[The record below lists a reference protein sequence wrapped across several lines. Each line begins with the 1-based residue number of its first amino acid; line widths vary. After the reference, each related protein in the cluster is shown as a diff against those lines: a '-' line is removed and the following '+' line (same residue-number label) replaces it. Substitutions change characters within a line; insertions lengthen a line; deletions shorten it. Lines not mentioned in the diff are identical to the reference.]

1 MKRQLDLFDSAQLTL
16 DKLFAH
22 LESTENGLTLATA
35 RARWHETGPN
45 DLPQPNVNSTWIIL
59 ARQFGNVL
67 ILLLVIAAGVS
78 WLVGRQQDTVF
89 ITIALLVNAAIGF
102 WHEYQSA
109 RIVASLNE
117 LAAPTART
125 RRNDELKTIP
135 ASELVPGDVVILTA
149 GDRVPADARLITSV
163 GLEIDESSLTGESL
177 PQLKKAT
184 TIKQPH
190 RLLELTNTVLMGTHI
205 VRGRG
210 VGLVVATGALTQIG
224 IINQSIAAAKTPI
237 SPLQEQIAGFTK
249 KAALII
255 SLVTLGIFIV
265 GILTGQ
271 SLQNT
276 LLSSISLAVA
286 AIPEGLPVLVTVVL
300 VIGIRKMADERALVK
315 KISAVETLG
324 QVQILITDK
333 TGTLTQNSMTVSAVL
348 LLQHKRWQHL
358 AADTLTDK
366 TVGLTKPLQAI
377 VLANEIS
384 NNQNTAKYI
393 DPIDQ
398 ALLDFAE
405 PLIGVGAL
413 RLKYPALHEIPFD
426 SELKLMASLHQTT
439 ANEVV
444 VFLKGAPQ
452 VVRSLCPGNQRQWWR
467 EVVKISSQGEKV
479 IATGECR
486 LSLAEVKRVNFE
498 TKPLL
503 TIMQDRVRLT
513 GVIALSDALRPESA
527 STIALAQQAQI
538 RVVMATGDLKPI
550 AYNIAQRL
558 HINRADV
565 RAEIT
570 PVDKLNLISQFQKQH
585 LTVAMTG
592 DGVND
597 APALKQAD
605 VGLALGYRGSD
616 VARAAADIVILDD
629 SIDTIIKA
637 IRSGRTIFRNIQ
649 RVISYYLATNIAE
662 VTLVGLS
669 ILSAGLLPLPLLPV
683 HILWINLVTDGFTVL
698 PLAFEPDHEDAMSQP
713 PRRRHQ
719 PLLPPYFWRY
729 IWFTNF
735 VLLTLTVVA
744 FLFSLR
750 LTQDLF
756 TSQSVAFSVLAL
768 GQIFNFLNARSVKQ
782 SLFKLGL
789 NSNPATLISFFGSLI
804 LHYAIFLIPSFRSYI
819 SLAPLS
825 LSVLLLLTVYSSLA
839 FWLMELYKR
848 YHAAAK
854 S

>member
-1 MKRQLDLFDSAQLTL
+1 MNRKPDLFDTAQLKL
-16 DKLFAH
+16 DDLFNRF
-22 LESTENGLTLATA
+22 ESTENGLTLAQA
-35 RARWHETGPN
+35 RARWHENGPN
-45 DLPQPNVNSTWIIL
+45 ELPQPTVSSVWLIMV
-59 ARQFGNVL
+59 RQFANVL

-78 WLVGRQQDTVF
+78 WLVGRHQDTVF
-89 ITIALLVNAAIGF
+89 IVIALLINAGIGF

-109 RIVASLNE
+109 RIVASLSE

-125 RRNDELKTIP
+125 RRNRELKTIA
-135 ASELVPGDVVILTA
+135 ASELVPGDIILLTA
-149 GDRVPADARLITSV
+149 GDRVPADARLMNGV
-163 GLEIDESSLTGESL
+163 GLEVDESSLTGESL
-177 PQLKKAT
+177 PQLKEAK

-190 RLLELTNTVLMGTHI
+190 RLLDLTNTVLMGTHV

-210 VGLVVATGALTQIG
+210 VALVVATGITTQIG
-224 IINQSIAAAKTPI
+224 IINQSIAQAKTPV

-249 KAALII
+249 KIALII
-255 SLVTLGIFIV
+255 SLATVGIFLV

-271 SLQNT
+271 SLPST

-315 KISAVETLG
+315 KLSAVETLG
-324 QVQILITDK
+324 QVQVLITDK
-333 TGTLTQNSMTVSAVL
+333 TGTLTQNSMAVSALL
-348 LLQHKRWQHL
+348 LLQKKQWQHL
-358 AADTLTDK
+358 AADTVSSK
-366 TVGLTKPLQAI
+366 TVGLTKPLQAA
-377 VLANEIS
+377 VLANEVI
-384 NNQNTAKYI
+384 NRQGTAKYV

-398 ALLDFAE
+398 ALIDFAT
-405 PLIGVGAL
+405 PLVDIAAL
-413 RLKYPALHEIPFD
+413 QVKYPTLHEIPFD
-426 SELKLMASLHQTT
+426 SEQKFMASIHQTS
-439 ANEVV
+439 ALEVLV
-444 VFLKGAPQ
+444 YLKGAPQ
-452 VVRSLCPGNQRQWWR
+452 VLRSLCRDDNRQWWR
-467 EVVKISSQGEKV
+467 EVTKISSQGEKV
-479 IATGECR
+479 VATGECR
-486 LSLAEVKRVNFE
+486 LTLAEVEKINFE
-498 TKPLL
+498 TKALL
-503 TIMQDRVRLT
+503 KLMQDRVHLT
-513 GVIALSDALRPESA
+513 GLVAFSDPLRPESVN
-527 STIALAQQAQI
+527 TIALAQQAQI

-558 HINRADV
+558 NIKRSDV

-570 PVDKLNLISQFQKQH
+570 PIDKLNLISQFQQQK
-585 LTVAMTG
+585 LIVAMTG

-605 VGLALGYRGSD
+605 VGLAMGYRGSD

-637 IRSGRTIFRNIQ
+637 VRSGRTIFRNIQ
-649 RVISYYLATNIAE
+649 RVVSYYLATNIAE
-662 VTLVGLS
+662 VSIVGLS

-713 PRRRHQ
+713 PRHRRQ

-735 VLLTLTVVA
+735 VLLFLTIAA

-750 LTQDLF
+750 LTHNLF

-768 GQIFNFLNARSVKQ
+768 GQIFNFLNARSIKQ
-782 SLFKLGL
+782 SFFKLGV
-789 NSNPATLISFFGSLI
+789 NSNPATLISFFGSLA
-804 LHYAIFLIPSFRSYI
+804 LHYAIFLIPSFRTYI

-825 LSVLLLLTVYSSLA
+825 FGVLILLTIYSSLV

-848 YHAAAK
+848 YHSSPK

>member
-1 MKRQLDLFDSAQLTL
+1 MNRKPNLFAAAQLTL
-16 DKLFAH
+16 DDLLTRF
-22 LESTENGLTLATA
+22 ESTENGLTLVAA

-45 DLPQPNVNSTWIIL
+45 ELPQPTVSSAWVIL
-59 ARQFGNVL
+59 ARQFTNVL
-67 ILLLVIAAGVS
+67 ILLLVIAASVS
-78 WLVGRQQDTVF
+78 WLVGRHQDTVF
-89 ITIALLVNAAIGF
+89 IIIALLLNAAIGF

-125 RRNDELKTIP
+125 RRNRELKTIP
-135 ASELVPGDVVILTA
+135 ASELVPGDIVLLNA

-163 GLEIDESSLTGESL
+163 GLEVDESSLTGESL
-177 PQLKKAT
+177 PQLKEAIV
-184 TIKQPH
+184 IKQPQ
-190 RLLELTNTVLMGTHI
+190 RLLDLKNTVLMGTHV

-210 VGLVVATGALTQIG
+210 VALIVATGGATQIG
-224 IINQSIAAAKTPI
+224 IINQSIAAAKTPV

-249 KAALII
+249 KAAIII
-255 SLVTLGIFIV
+255 SLVTLGLFLV

-271 SLQNT
+271 PLQSM

-300 VIGIRKMADERALVK
+300 VIGIRKMAEERALVK
-315 KISAVETLG
+315 KLSAVETLG
-324 QVQILITDK
+324 QVQVLMTDK
-333 TGTLTQNSMTVSAVL
+333 TGTLTQNSMAVSAVL
-348 LLQHKRWQHL
+348 LLQHQKWQHL
-358 AADTLTDK
+358 AADTITGK
-366 TVGLTKPLQAI
+366 TVGIIKPLQAA
-377 VLANEIS
+377 VLANEIV
-384 NNQNTAKYI
+384 NRQNTAKYV

-405 PLIGVGAL
+405 PLIDSAAL
-413 RLKYPALHEIPFD
+413 RHKYPTLHEIPFD
-426 SELKLMASLHQTT
+426 SEQKLMASLHQTA

-452 VVRSLCPGNQRQWWR
+452 VLRSLCPGSQRQWWR

-486 LSLAEVKRVNFE
+486 LTLAEVKRVNFE
-498 TKPLL
+498 TKALL
-503 TIMQDRVRLT
+503 TLMRDRVQLT

-527 STIALAQQAQI
+527 STIALAQKAQI

-558 HINRADV
+558 NIHRADV

-570 PVDKLNLISQFQKQH
+570 PVDKLNLISQLQKQH

-605 VGLALGYRGSD
+605 VGLAMGYRGSD
-616 VARAAADIVILDD
+616 VAKAAADIVILDD

-662 VTLVGLS
+662 VTIVGLS

-713 PRRRHQ
+713 PRHRHQ

-735 VLLTLTVVA
+735 VLLALTIVA

-756 TSQSVAFSVLAL
+756 VSQSVAFSVLAL
-768 GQIFNFLNARSVKQ
+768 GQIFNFLNARSIKQ
-782 SLFKLGL
+782 SFFKLGL
-789 NSNPATLISFFGSLI
+789 NSNPATLISFFGSLV
-804 LHYAIFLIPSFRSYI
+804 LHYAIFLIPSFRTYI

-825 LSVLLLLTVYSSLA
+825 LRVLLLLTVYSSLA

-848 YHAAAK
+848 YHAPTK